1 MVLPRRLAHLAFV
14 LGMVFK
20 GIDGLLE
27 VAGAIALLL
36 ISKSRIDQVVDW
48 LAQQEFG
55 PTHALAH
62 VTTQLAGDM
71 RRFTILY
78 LFVHGGVKL
87 ALVAG
92 LLRGVRWVFPVALVI
107 LTGFIAYQLYRLS
120 MRLSLGLGALT
131 VIDVIVV
138 LLIFQEWRYTGSRDG
153 RGQ

>member
-1 MVLPRRLAHLAFV
+1 MAVPRRLAHLAFV

-20 GIDGLLE
+20 GIDGLME

-36 ISKSRIDQVVDW
+36 ISKSQIDQLADW
-48 LAQQEFG
+48 LARQEFG

-62 VTTQLAGDM
+62 VTTQLAVGM
-71 RRFTILY
+71 QHFTIIY

-87 ALVAG
+87 ALVGG

-107 LTGFIAYQLYRLS
+107 LTGFIAYQVYRLS

-131 VIDVIVV
+131 VIDLIVV

-153 RGQ
+153 SGR